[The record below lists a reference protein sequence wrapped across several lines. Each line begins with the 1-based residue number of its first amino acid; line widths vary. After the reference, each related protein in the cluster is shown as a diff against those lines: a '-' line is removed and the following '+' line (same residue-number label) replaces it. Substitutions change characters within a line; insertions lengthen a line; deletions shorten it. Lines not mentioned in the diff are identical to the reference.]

1 MKEAK
6 KIRILFAGTPE
17 FAATVL
23 EKLINSG
30 ANIVGVLT
38 APDKPAGR
46 GLHMQSSPVK
56 ILAKAHNI
64 PVLQPEKLRDPDFQ
78 AHLQSLQPELGIV
91 VAFRMLPETV
101 WKMPVLGTFNL
112 HASLLPA
119 YRGAAPIN
127 RAIMAGE
134 KLSGISTFMLQQEID
149 TGDLL
154 LQEKIEIGENETA
167 GSLYDRMMHQG
178 ADLVWKTVI
187 GLCDESIRPFP
198 QDDSKAC
205 PAPKIFRENCR
216 IQCDRNAF
224 EIHNQVRGL
233 NPYPGAFLEHENKN
247 LKIHASQQTEKPC
260 KEIAPGTLGKIGPQE
275 LGLACGDFW
284 LKIVELQPEGKRK
297 MSGAE
302 YLAGHPLPHYES

>member
-23 EKLINSG
+23 EKLIKSE

-46 GLHMQSSPVK
+46 GLHMQSSQVK
-56 ILAKAHNI
+56 ILAQAHNI
-64 PVLQPEKLRDPDFQ
+64 PVLQPEKLRDSDFQ

-178 ADLVWKTVI
+178 AELVWKTVI
-187 GLCDESIRPFP
+187 GLCDESIIPFP
-198 QDDSKAC
+198 QDDSKTC
-205 PAPKIFRENCR
+205 PAPKIFREDCR
-216 IQCDRNAF
+216 IQCDQNAF

-247 LKIHASQQTEKPC
+247 LKIHASQQTEKSC
-260 KEIAPGTLGKIGPQE
+260 KEIAPGTLGKIGTQE

-284 LKIVELQPEGKRK
+284 LKILELQPEGKRK

-302 YLAGHPLPHYES
+302 YLAGHPLPHYTG